1 MRNGG
6 KGDRKR
12 PLVVSEEEFNNN
24 WDTIFKKD
32 IHNYK
37 EKILSD
43 KYEYSQQDVAE
54 KMFLAVGT
62 VASTE
67 KRAIEK
73 FKQGLADR
81 NIDIKDLLGD
91 E

>member
-1 MRNGG
+1 MNHA
-6 KGDRKR
+6 
-12 PLVVSEEEFNNN
+12 L
-24 WDTIFKKD
+24 
-32 IHNYK
+32 K
-37 EKILSD
+37 ETVLAD
-43 KYEYSQQDVAE
+43 HYEYSQKDVAE

-81 NIDIKDLLGD
+81 GIDIKDLL
-91 E
+91 